1 MRVFLRSQV
10 NGIMIVLNFGR
21 LQEMEFNKMKIINLT
36 DYVSKDDDFHF
47 TNFSVVDFFLV
58 LFLLNPFT
66 SLDNYYLNII
76 RIYIEE
82 KKKTINKRLAD
93 VKP

>member
-1 MRVFLRSQV
+1 
-10 NGIMIVLNFGR
+10 MIVLNFGR

>member
-47 TNFSVVDFFLV
+47 TNFSVVDYFLE

-76 RIYIEE
+76 RIYIAE
-82 KKKTINKRLAD
+82 KQKNNKQTFSRR
-93 VKP
+93 

>member
-1 MRVFLRSQV
+1 
-10 NGIMIVLNFGR
+10 
-21 LQEMEFNKMKIINLT
+21 MKIINLT